1 MSGRDNSQLPKTQL
15 PTWELRRWALGVLI
29 ALLLALPHEAAA
41 QGRGRPKQPRPATGS
56 AATPAAAAP
65 AAAAGS
71 PGTQPVPSFRQ
82 FGTWLDDASAAPAG
96 TGWTSIGAGYWRI
109 PGGSQIDVPILSA
122 AVGVANRVQLSAT
135 VPFYRIDYLGSTARG
150 LDDVYLGGKFVAIDP
165 TTGDSRFGLAVS
177 PLVEILSAG
186 TTGGRVHWALPVSA
200 EVRGGAVRFYASAG
214 YFSRGA
220 VFTGA
225 ALEWTAPAGTMLTG
239 ALTQS
244 LSTADVSA
252 GAFGTGRNRVD
263 GMVTIAHPVTGA
275 LAAYVSI
282 GRTLTTIDEGGT
294 TLGLTGGI
302 SLAF

>member
-1 MSGRDNSQLPKTQL
+1 MSGRVLFL
-15 PTWELRRWALGVLI
+15 MALV
-29 ALLLALPHEAAA
+29 LALPHDAAA
-41 QGRGRPKQPRPATGS
+41 QGRGRPKQPRPAAGG
-56 AATPAAAAP
+56 AVTPAPTPTAAA

-71 PGTQPVPSFRQ
+71 PGVQASLPAFRQ
-82 FGTWLDDASAAPAG
+82 FGTWLDDTSAAAAG

-122 AVGVANRVQLSAT
+122 AYGVANRVQLSAT
-135 VPFYRIDYLGSTARG
+135 VPFYRINYLGSTARG
-150 LDDVYLGGKFVAIDP
+150 LDDVYLGGKLVAIDP

-186 TTGGRVHWALPVSA
+186 TTDGRVHWALPVSA
-200 EVRGGAVRFYASAG
+200 EVRGDAVRVYASAG

-220 VFTGA
+220 LFTGA

-244 LSTADVSA
+244 LSTSEVSG
-252 GAFGTGRNRVD
+252 GAPGTGRNRVD
-263 GMVTIAHPVTGA
+263 AMVTVAHPVTGA
-275 LAAYVSI
+275 MAGYVSI

-294 TLGLTGGI
+294 TLALAGGI
-302 SLAF
+302 SVGF